1 MNIIVSVIITTKNEE
16 QNIGNCL
23 QSIKAQTY
31 LSRGSK
37 ATLREPQK
45 NIEIIVVDNNSSD
58 DTDETVGRYSRVK
71 LIRETRRG
79 ANRARQ
85 TGFEASQGEFV
96 AFLDADTDMPHGWI
110 AQAGDAFAKSEP
122 CLHKRPIYLL

>member
-1 MNIIVSVIITTKNEE
+1 M
-16 QNIGNCL
+16 
-23 QSIKAQTY
+23 QSIKISFVIPAY
-31 LSRGSK
+31 NEANYIARCLD
-37 ATLREPQK
+37 AIFRETGDRED
-45 NIEIIVVDNNSSD
+45 IEVIVVDNNSSD